1 MQVQAVIPYIIC
13 GRILELYGTLL
24 CRNTVGEQ
32 YKGGG
37 ITIEPVIIS
46 LIIAGGGLLITAIFN
61 SRNYN
66 RNINLDSWSERERTK
81 RVEDKL
87 NNLTDEI
94 KRSNK
99 ELTADISE
107 IKGMVSDVSDSLKKT
122 QIRHE
127 RLKGRVDDV
136 TRRVSALERWKDSHR
151 KK

>member
-1 MQVQAVIPYIIC
+1 M
-13 GRILELYGTLL
+13 
-24 CRNTVGEQ
+24 CRGAPE
-32 YKGGG
+32 KGGDT
-37 ITIEPVIIS
+37 TIEPVIIS

-66 RNINLDSWSERERTK
+66 RNINLDSWSERERTT

>member
-1 MQVQAVIPYIIC
+1 MGASMIDTGVIALIISTS
-13 GRILELYGTLL
+13 GILITFIFSNRNWN
-24 CRNTVGEQ
+24 RNT
-32 YKGGG
+32 
-37 ITIEPVIIS
+37 S
-46 LIIAGGGLLITAIFN
+46 HDL
-61 SRNYN
+61 
-66 RNINLDSWSERERTK
+66 WSERERTT

-99 ELTADISE
+99 DLATDISE